1 MTPARLG
8 DWGMVLVALA
18 AFLFDPFLL
27 AINIAAGVIGTI
39 ILRGFFAIIDRVD
52 KRTTT
57 NNRPRR
63 TKESSYVT
71 GT

>member
-52 KRTTT
+52 KRATT